1 MTARGKMTM
10 RAVHQQDQ
18 QATADGYNLK
28 DPPSWV
34 ALNAALPCWLYS
46 KRTRRE
52 IDGTKSVTIENLRAM
67 VPLDTAVA
75 GGERFLTVSNQAGTV
90 IHSTPL
96 KIRGVQRRAGH
107 LELEFVDSN
116 Q

>member
-18 QATADGYNLK
+18 QAGTDGYNRT

-34 ALNAALPCWLYS
+34 TLNAALPCWVYS
-46 KRTRRE
+46 KRTHRV
-52 IDGTKSVTIENLRAM
+52 IDGTKSVTVEDLRAM
-67 VPLDTAVA
+67 VPLGTTIS
-75 GGERFLTVSNQAGTV
+75 GGERFLSVSSQAGGT

-96 KIRGVQRRAGH
+96 KIRGVQRRVGH
-107 LELEFVDSN
+107 LELVFEDSS